1 VRANLA
7 ALRTIRSLH
16 AEDRPATPA
25 ERTVLDRWTS
35 WGAVPEV
42 FDTQMPEHAA
52 FDWALED
59 LHALLTPEGFSAAQ
73 RTILN
78 AHYTDPGYTETIWD
92 AVARL
97 GFRQGLV
104 LEPGSGS
111 GNFIA
116 SAPEGAAVVGV
127 ELDPTTAAISQAL
140 HPSADIRAESFADTR
155 LPDGTFDLV
164 IGNVPFGNFK
174 LHDTRHNVGKH
185 SIHNHFIIKGL
196 HLAKPG
202 ALVAVVTSSYTLDSQ
217 NPSARREMALLA
229 DLVGA
234 VRLPSAAHQRTAGT
248 KVVTDVLIL
257 RRREEDRLVDDTAWE
272 RTRRVTI
279 DGVTVPVNEYFIEH
293 PDMVLGTFAI
303 GGQNAREQLT
313 VVGDPDAGPALRTAL
328 DSVVTHGLDTG
339 LTHSAVAL
347 DPQARPVA
355 FVPAGSNMTEGF
367 LALSDDGV
375 ITRVEQGVIV
385 VYEPPAT
392 QTSELRT
399 LIRMRDT
406 ALELLSAEAAS
417 LDDTDE
423 IDRLRAKL
431 NTVYDGYATKYGP
444 INRFTE
450 RRTGKFDE
458 KGEPR
463 LARQRPRQGGFRGDP
478 YAVLV
483 AALEDF
489 DPVTQIATK
498 AEMLRQRVVAPR
510 TPRLG
515 ADDPADALAICM
527 DTHGRADLDEIARLL
542 GVDPVEARTQLGELV
557 YDEPGTDR
565 LVPAPE
571 YLSGHV
577 RVKLAEARTAAADD
591 PRYVLNVTALTAVI
605 PVDLTPAEIEARLGA
620 SWIDAP
626 TVRQFLAETLNDR
639 SIRVDHAG
647 GSMWAVKSTNRQSIL
662 ATTRWGTH
670 RSPAPDIAQNLLEQ
684 RPIRVYDTDPVD
696 GSRTFNAD
704 ATLAAQAKSAEMSDR
719 FAEWVWEEPA
729 RAASL
734 ATVYN
739 ERFNSLVLRSY
750 DNAQLSLPGL
760 VHKFKP
766 HPHQIAAVARVIAEP
781 SVGLFHA
788 VGAGKTAEMTMAAME
803 LRRLGLVRKPAIV
816 IPNHMMEQFAREF
829 LQLYPRA
836 HLLAASSDDLT
847 TDNRRQFLA
856 RATTGDWDAIILTRS
871 AFEKIP
877 LSPQV
882 QQTYRQQEIDAI
894 DRMLNATDSEERLL
908 KRRLEAMRI
917 RAEER
922 LKALQA
928 AKDPGITFEQTGID
942 YVFVD
947 EAHGYKNLHTPSNV
961 PNMSVDGSNR
971 ASDLHM
977 KLQYLRSKYER
988 VATLATGTP
997 IANSMGEAYIML
1009 RYLRPDLFADVGI
1022 TDFDSF
1028 AGTFGSQVTQIEV
1041 APEGGMRMNTRFAKF
1056 VNVPELLRMWHVAG
1070 DIKMADDLHLSVP
1083 DQAARPGDG
1092 ERAPET
1098 VVTAASEELTAFMFW
1113 LADRADMVRSRRVD
1127 PEVDNLLKIT
1137 SDGRQAA
1144 LDLRLLGR
1152 STNEPTKIDAAAD
1165 KITEI
1170 WGANRD
1176 HVYQAPDGS
1185 DHPTPGGLQIVFA
1198 DLGTPKPGR
1207 WSVYDELRD
1216 QLVARG
1222 MPREQIRFMHEANT
1236 DAQKGELFA
1245 AARDGR
1251 IAVLI
1256 GSTERMGVGTNVQ
1269 ARAIA
1274 LHHLDCPW
1282 RPADLEQ
1289 REGRILRQGNQNAE
1303 VRILRYVTEG
1313 SFDGYSWQTVT
1324 RKAGFISQVMKGKL
1338 DVREIEDIGDSALSY
1353 NEVKALA
1360 TGNPLL
1366 LDHAQAQADVARL
1379 ERLERSHIG
1388 GLNGLKHTIRDLT
1401 ANLTYERQRIAD
1413 ADTALARRI
1422 DTRGEQFSMTV
1433 DGQTFDS
1440 RTEATERLRALVLAQ
1455 LDDRSTIRRPVEIGA
1470 LGGFV
1475 LTATTWRDS
1484 KDVPSINLELLDVP
1498 LGTVTGLTEG
1508 EVTKVALIT
1517 RLENRLTAVDHVR
1530 ATTEAD
1536 ISRHLDDIAR
1546 AEEQLTQPYRHADAL
1561 AEARSRLAAVESAIE
1576 EQAAPKPPATANGTG
1591 EPARSAVGAP
1601 QFDVARMLQ
1610 LSVIGEQEMDRG
1622 RIFRDGAVFIE
1633 PGSAPTEEI
1642 VERIMN
1648 GGGTAGE
1655 EWSAHLDELVT
1666 PEVIARAEQVRAWAL
1681 ALPEVPS
1688 AYADD
1693 LALAAKA
1700 DTVPAHRI
1708 ALLKAAV
1715 NGCRAAEWQ
1724 IERDQ
1729 ATTASRWQGKVNDR
1743 VTAAVRVLWLHHNS
1757 AGNDS
1762 DQSRSV
1768 TVQAV
1773 DTEGDLYIWRS
1784 PNGLDAGIGHTLTIT
1799 GTVQAHAQ
1807 WHDRPETRLTDCSCI
1822 LHAAPRPQQQPET
1835 DATTT
1840 AEPDAPRPPAEDN
1853 LDDPPTPSADAAF
1866 APFSIREQALI
1877 RQTVEDHA
1885 AEYDP
1890 DDVYNGLL
1898 DDFLHHLSTAYGNGV
1913 VNEAVARYL
1922 QAHPEIMQAGPLD
1935 DAQLAA
1941 RRETR
1946 HNLGDRY
1953 AAEAFAAFTAG
1964 DHGRALGIVEEGER
1978 ACPEDRPGKTTWA
1991 AVRNRIERAAPSA
2004 SGTPQHPVGQA
2015 FPALS
2020 HVVARAGPSTSTTI
2034 APAATAHVA
2043 TDQRSGSRRH

>member
-1 VRANLA
+1 
-7 ALRTIRSLH
+7 
-16 AEDRPATPA
+16 
-25 ERTVLDRWTS
+25 
-35 WGAVPEV
+35 
-42 FDTQMPEHAA
+42 MPGHAA

-59 LHALLTPEGFSAAQ
+59 LHTLLTPDGFAAAQ

-78 AHYTDPGYTETIWD
+78 AHYTDHAYTDAIWD
-92 AVARL
+92 AVTRL

-116 SAPEGAAVVGV
+116 SAPEGAAMVGV

-140 HPSADIRAESFADTR
+140 HPNADIRAESFADTR

-164 IGNVPFGNFK
+164 VGNVPFGNFT
-174 LHDTRHNVGKH
+174 LHDPRHNRGKH
-185 SIHNHFIIKGL
+185 SIHNHFILKSL
-196 HLAKPG
+196 SLVKPG
-202 ALVAVVTSSYTLDSQ
+202 GLVAVVTSSYTMDAQ
-217 NPSARREMALLA
+217 NPSARREMAALA

-234 VRLPSAAHQRTAGT
+234 VRLPSSAHQRTAGT

-257 RRREEDRLVDDTAWE
+257 RRREEDRLADDTAWE
-272 RTRRVTI
+272 RTRRITI
-279 DGVTVPVNEYFIEH
+279 DGVALPVNEYFVEH
-293 PDMVLGTFAI
+293 PELVLGTFAS

-313 VVGDPDAGPALRTAL
+313 VVGDPDAGPGLRTAL
-328 DSVVTHGLDTG
+328 DLVVAHGLDAD
-339 LTHSAVAL
+339 LTHSAAAP
-347 DPQARPVA
+347 DPQAQPVA

-375 ITRVEQGVIV
+375 ITRVNEGTIV

-392 QTSELRT
+392 QTAELRA

-406 ALELLSAEAAS
+406 ALELLTAEAAS

-423 IDRLRAKL
+423 IDQLRAKL
-431 NTVYDGYATKYGP
+431 NTVYDAYATKYGP

-450 RRTGKFDE
+450 RATGKVDDN
-458 KGEPR
+458 GEPR
-463 LARQRPRQGGFRGDP
+463 TARIRPAQGGFRKDP

-483 AALEDF
+483 GALEDF
-489 DPVTQIATK
+489 DPVTQTATK

-515 ADDPADALAICM
+515 ADNPADALAICM
-527 DTHGRADLDEIARLL
+527 DTHGRADLAEIARLL

-565 LVPAPE
+565 IVPAPE
-571 YLSGHV
+571 YLSGQV
-577 RVKLAEARTAAADD
+577 RVKLAEARAAGVDD
-591 PRYVLNVTALTAVI
+591 PRFAVNAAALTAVI
-605 PVDLTPAEIEARLGA
+605 PTDLTPAEIEARLGA
-620 SWIDAP
+620 SWIDAA

-639 SIRVDHAG
+639 SIKVDHAG
-647 GSMWAVKSTNRQSIL
+647 GSMWAVKSSNRQSML
-662 ATTRWGTH
+662 ATTRWGTP
-670 RSPAPDIAQNLLEQ
+670 RYPAPDVAQALLEQ
-684 RPIRVYDTDPVD
+684 RQIRIYDTDPD
-696 GSRTFNAD
+696 GSRTFNPD

-719 FAEWVWEEPA
+719 FAEWVWEDPA
-729 RAASL
+729 RAARL
-734 ATVYN
+734 AAVYN

-766 HPHQIAAVARVIAEP
+766 HAHQIAAVARVIAEP

-836 HLLAASSDDLT
+836 RILAASSDDLT
-847 TDNRRQFLA
+847 ADRRRQFLA

-894 DRMLNATDSEERLL
+894 DRMLDATDGEERLL
-908 KRRLEAMRI
+908 KRRLEAMKI

-928 AKDPGITFEQTGID
+928 AKDPGISFEQTGID

-961 PNMSVDGSNR
+961 PNMAVDGSNR

-1009 RYLRPDLFADVGI
+1009 RYLRPDLFAEVGI

-1028 AGTFGSQVTQIEV
+1028 AGTFGSLVTQIEV

-1056 VNVPELLRMWHVAG
+1056 VNVPELLRMWHVAA
-1070 DIKMADDLHLSVP
+1070 DIKMADDLQLAVP

-1098 VVTAASEELTAFMFW
+1098 VVVASSEELTTYMGW
-1113 LADRADMVRSRRVD
+1113 LVDRADEVRSRRVD
-1127 PEVDNLLKIT
+1127 PDVDNLLKIT
-1137 SDGRQAA
+1137 NDGRQAA
-1144 LDLRLLGR
+1144 LDLRLVGR
-1152 STNEPTKIDAAAD
+1152 STNEPTKIEAAAD

-1170 WGANRD
+1170 WAASRD
-1176 HVYQAPDGS
+1176 HVYRAPDGS
-1185 DHPTPGGLQIVFA
+1185 DHPTPGALQIVFA

-1207 WSVYDELRD
+1207 WSVYEELRT

-1222 MPREQIRFMHEANT
+1222 MPREQIRFMHEATN
-1236 DAQKGELFA
+1236 DVQKGEMFA

-1269 ARAIA
+1269 ARAVA

-1303 VRILRYVTEG
+1303 IRILRYVTEG

-1324 RKAGFISQVMKGKL
+1324 RKAGFIAQVMKGKL

-1401 ANLTYERQRIAD
+1401 ANLNYERQRLAD
-1413 ADTALARRI
+1413 ADAAIARRI
-1422 DTRGEQFSMTV
+1422 DTRGEQFAMTI
-1433 DGQTFDS
+1433 DGQTYDS
-1440 RTEATERLRALVLAQ
+1440 RAEATEHLRTLLLAQ
-1455 LDDRSTIRRPVEIGA
+1455 LDDRSTIRRPLQIGT

-1475 LTATTWRDS
+1475 LTATTSRDS
-1484 KDVPSINLELLDVP
+1484 KDVPSISLELLDVP
-1498 LGTVTGLTEG
+1498 LGTVAGLTEG
-1508 EVTKVALIT
+1508 EINKVALIT
-1517 RLENRLTAVDHVR
+1517 RLENRLTVLDHLR
-1530 ATTEAD
+1530 TTTEAD
-1536 ISRHLDDIAR
+1536 ISRHLDDITR
-1546 AEEQLTQPYRHADAL
+1546 AEDQLTQPYRHADAL
-1561 AEARSRLAAVESAIE
+1561 ADARARLAAVESAME
-1576 EQAAPKPPATANGTG
+1576 EQAAAPKPPATTTSSG
-1591 EPARSAVGAP
+1591 EPTRSAVAAP

-1610 LSVIGEQEMDRG
+1610 LVVIGEQEMDRG
-1622 RIFRDGAVFIE
+1622 RVFRNGAVFIE
-1633 PGSAPTEEI
+1633 PGSAPTEQI
-1642 VERIMN
+1642 VEQIMN
-1648 GGGTAGE
+1648 SGGTAGE
-1655 EWSAHLDELVT
+1655 EWSPHLDDLVT
-1666 PEVIARAEQVRAWAL
+1666 PEVVARAAQIRAWAV
-1681 ALPEVPS
+1681 ALPDNVPS

-1693 LALAAKA
+1693 LAAAATA
-1700 DTVPAHRI
+1700 DALPAHRI
-1708 ALLKAAV
+1708 ALLRTAV
-1715 NGCRAAEWQ
+1715 NGFRAAEWQ
-1724 IERDQ
+1724 TERDR
-1729 ATTASRWQGKVNDR
+1729 ATTASQWQGNVNGR
-1743 VTAAVRVLWLHHNS
+1743 VTAEVRVLWLHHNS
-1757 AGNDS
+1757 ASRDT
-1762 DQSRSV
+1762 DESRSV

-1773 DTEGDLYIWRS
+1773 DATGNLYSWRS
-1784 PNGLDAGIGHTLTIT
+1784 PDGLDAGIGHTLTVT
-1799 GTVQAHAQ
+1799 GTVQAHAHWQ
-1807 WHDRPETRLTDCSCI
+1807 ERPETRLTDCSCTLDGSVPTSTQREI
-1822 LHAAPRPQQQPET
+1822 DNT
-1835 DATTT
+1835 ATVV
-1840 AEPDAPRPPAEDN
+1840 EPDEPATASG
-1853 LDDPPTPSADAAF
+1853 LDELLTGFVNSA
-1866 APFSIREQALI
+1866 FSGFTNREQAII
-1877 RQTVEDHA
+1877 RHTVEDFA
-1885 AEYDP
+1885 ADYDP
-1890 DDVYNGLL
+1890 DSVRAELIAN
-1898 DDFLHHLSTAYGNGV
+1898 
-1913 VNEAVARYL
+1913 YL
-1922 QAHPEIMQAGPLD
+1922 QDFVTSHDERDIAAAISWHLEMQPEILRAGRVSQAE
-1935 DAQLAA
+1935 LAE
-1941 RRETR
+1941 RRDTR
-1946 HNLGDRY
+1946 HSQGDQY
-1953 AAEAFAAFTAG
+1953 AADAFAAFTAG
-1964 DHGRALGIVEEGER
+1964 DHGRALELVDRGER
-1978 ACPEDRPGKTTWA
+1978 ACPEDRPGKTTWD
-1991 AVRNRIERAAPSA
+1991 AVRDRIKQAAPLASA
-2004 SGTPQHPVGQA
+2004 TPQQHPVGQA
-2015 FPALS
+2015 FSPLSRVITRSEPADGAS
-2020 HVVARAGPSTSTTI
+2020 GIAG
-2034 APAATAHVA
+2034 AGTAHVPA
-2043 TDQRSGSRRH
+2043 AEHRSGGRRH